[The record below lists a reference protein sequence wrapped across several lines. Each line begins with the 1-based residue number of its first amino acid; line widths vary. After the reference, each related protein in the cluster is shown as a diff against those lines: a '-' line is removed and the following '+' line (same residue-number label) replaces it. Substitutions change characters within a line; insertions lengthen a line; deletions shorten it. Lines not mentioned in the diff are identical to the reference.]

1 VTIGVLATAI
11 PAAPLVDRINILL
24 YNNGANTI
32 YIGSATVTAAGATQ
46 GIPLIVGA
54 AMPFTISPGVPL
66 YGIVAV
72 ATEPLNI
79 LEGA

>member
-1 VTIGVLATAI
+1 LIG
-11 PAAPLVDRINILL
+11 RINILL
-24 YNNGANTI
+24 QNTGANTI

-46 GIPLIVGA
+46 GIHLA
-54 AMPFTISPGVPL
+54 ANASMSFTISEGVYL
-66 YGIVAV
+66 YGIVAA